1 MSVKRRVVVTGVGL
15 ISPVGIG
22 TEQTWKAL
30 QQGQSGI
37 GPITLFNASN
47 FSARIAGEVKDF
59 NPEDFIDRKDIK
71 KMGRFIQ
78 FALAAA
84 EFAVNQSRLDFTSE
98 DSERVGVYVGSGI
111 GAFEVIEREHAKL
124 MASGPDRV
132 SPFFINATI
141 ANLAAGQISIKY
153 GATGPNLTPSTACTT
168 GAHAIG
174 EAFRILERGDADI
187 IICGGSEAAVTP
199 LSVAGFAS
207 MRALST
213 RNDDPA
219 TASRPW
225 DTARDGFVV
234 GEGAGILIL
243 EERTHALHRGAT
255 ILAELVGYAANSDA
269 FHTNAPPEDGR
280 GVRRVMQLA
289 LEDAALTPTDIQYLN
304 AHATSTPLGDRAE
317 ATAIAATFGDHTKN
331 LFVSSTKSMT
341 GHLLGGAGSLEAG
354 ITVLTLRDQIAP
366 PTTNIHILDSA
377 CDLRLVRD
385 KALLTPIQCAMTNS
399 FGFGG
404 TNASLIFRTAE
415 PPQDSI
421 DG

>member
-1 MSVKRRVVVTGVGL
+1 MSVKRRIVVTGVGL
-15 ISPVGIG
+15 VSPVGIG

-47 FSARIAGEVKDF
+47 FPARIAGEVKDF

-213 RNDDPA
+213 RNEDPA

-243 EERTHALHRGAT
+243 EERTHALHRGAN

-289 LEDAALTPTDIQYLN
+289 LRDAALTPTDIQYLN

-317 ATAIAATFGDHTKN
+317 ATAIATTFGDHTKN

-354 ITVLTLRDQIAP
+354 ITVLTLRDQIAA
-366 PTTNIHILDSA
+366 PTTNIHNLDSV

-385 KALLTPIQCAMTNS
+385 KALPTPIQYAMTNS

-415 PPQDSI
+415 PPHHSI